1 MYFSANSNGEAE
13 VIKIT
18 HKPKPR
24 LKVLVF
30 EKDFSEIAIK
40 GRQAR
45 GNILT
50 RNDIFKIVMKHQGG
64 STLGGRK
71 VWFDSDV
78 LRLNYDGHGELLGEF
93 FSGDQI
99 LVITKSGDYYT
110 TDFELSNHF
119 DRDFLRI
126 EKYDPKK
133 IWSVALSDADQQGY
147 VYLKRFVM
155 ESSSKHTHFLGENPD
170 SRMYLISDQV
180 YPRFQVIFGGTDKN
194 KPSMEV
200 DVEEFVAVKGVKAKG
215 KRISTLNI
223 ENVVEL
229 EPTRFPDNTE
239 DSPDEEKEME
249 NKESNEG
256 EELSNGEVLDELTG
270 QMKFF

>member
-1 MYFSANSNGEAE
+1 M
-13 VIKIT
+13 
-18 HKPKPR
+18 
-24 LKVLVF
+24 KVLVF
-30 EKDFSEIAIK
+30 EKDFCEIAIK

-50 RNDIFKIVMKHQGG
+50 RNDVFKIVMKHQGG

-126 EKYDPKK
+126 EKYDPKR
-133 IWSVALSDADQQGY
+133 SGL
-147 VYLKRFVM
+147 LLFPM
-155 ESSSKHTHFLGENPD
+155 LTSKD
-170 SRMYLISDQV
+170 MSISKD
-180 YPRFQVIFGGTDKN
+180 
-194 KPSMEV
+194 
-200 DVEEFVAVKGVKAKG
+200 
-215 KRISTLNI
+215 L
-223 ENVVEL
+223 
-229 EPTRFPDNTE
+229 
-239 DSPDEEKEME
+239 
-249 NKESNEG
+249 
-256 EELSNGEVLDELTG
+256 
-270 QMKFF
+270 